1 MEVRRAVLGDAHV
14 DRAEERK
21 TPFSADFQDFITRNA
36 WGEVWTRETLSRRER
51 SLMTL
56 AILAAL
62 RSDELEIHVRGAV
75 NNGLSD
81 EEIAEALLHATVYA
95 GAPAGNKAF
104 AIAQRVLDELGRGR

>member
-14 DRAEERK
+14 DRAQER
-21 TPFSADFQDFITRNA
+21 TTGFTADFQDFITRNA
-36 WGEVWTRETLSRRER
+36 WGEVWTRGTLSRRER

-62 RSDELEIHVRGAV
+62 RSEELEIHVRGAI

-104 AIAQRVLDELGRGR
+104 AIAQRVLAEEGRGA